1 MNVLD
6 EFEEAFNTFKTCV
19 VLQGVTYLHTG
30 TSNISNMA
38 SFLWDLT
45 RYF

>member
-6 EFEEAFNTFKTCV
+6 EFEEAFNTLKCV

-38 SFLWDLT
+38 SFLWDLA
-45 RYF
+45 RNF